1 MKTTQ
6 NLILKMLF
14 SLILAAGTFALSAQ
28 EIEAAFQT
36 AEVPEIPEGY
46 QLVDSLVYRFVS
58 GADTTLIGKDI
69 FHVMPLKARGDK
81 ADVEI
86 YQSQEVANALRGQVA
101 SNGSRMIN
109 GFRVRI
115 FFDNKQSARA
125 ESEAVLKR
133 FEELHRDIKAYR
145 TYANPYFK
153 VTVGDFRTKSEAM
166 EVLSR
171 IKTEFPSAFV
181 VKESIEYPI
190 VDRTNVYVVDTVK
203 VLRPINIEL

>member
-14 SLILAAGTFALSAQ
+14 SLILAAGSFALSAQ
-28 EIEAAFQT
+28 EIEAVSQT
-36 AEVPEIPEGY
+36 PEVPEGY
-46 QLVDSLVYRFVS
+46 ELVDSLVYRFVS
-58 GADTTLIGKDI
+58 GAETTLIGKDI
-69 FHVMPLKARGDK
+69 FHAMPLKARGDK

-125 ESEAVLKR
+125 ESEAILKR
-133 FEELHRDIKAYR
+133 FEALHRDIKAYR

>member
-1 MKTTQ
+1 MKRKSIIFIAVLCALT
-6 NLILKMLF
+6 
-14 SLILAAGTFALSAQ
+14 SVAANAQ
-28 EIEAAFQT
+28 ELEA
-36 AEVPEIPEGY
+36 PEGY
-46 QLVDSLVYRFVS
+46 EYVDSLVYHYQV
-58 GADTTLIGKDI
+58 DTVHVGDDI
-69 FHVMPLKARGDK
+69 FLDMPSRNCGDSGT
-81 ADVEI
+81 VNVQ
-86 YQSQEVANALRGQVA
+86 QSELLETSMRQHIRK
-101 SNGSRMIN
+101 NGSRTHH
-109 GFRVRI
+109 GYRVRI
-115 FFDNKQSARA
+115 FFDNKQSARV

-133 FEELHRDIKAYR
+133 FEALHRDIKAYR

-190 VDRTNVYVVDTVK
+190 VDRTNVYVVETVK

>member
-14 SLILAAGTFALSAQ
+14 SLILAAGSFALSAQ
-28 EIEAAFQT
+28 EIEAVSQT
-36 AEVPEIPEGY
+36 PEVPEGY
-46 QLVDSLVYRFVS
+46 ELVDSLVYRFVS

-69 FHVMPLKARGDK
+69 FHAMPLKARGDK

-101 SNGSRMIN
+101 SNSSRMIN

-115 FFDNKQSARA
+115 FFDNKQSARV

-133 FEELHRDIKAYR
+133 FEALHRDIKAYR

>member
-14 SLILAAGTFALSAQ
+14 SLILAAGSFALSAQ
-28 EIEAAFQT
+28 EIEAVSQIP
-36 AEVPEIPEGY
+36 EVPEGY
-46 QLVDSLVYRFVS
+46 ELVDSLVYRFVS

-69 FHVMPLKARGDK
+69 FHAMPLKARGDK

-125 ESEAVLKR
+125 ESEAILKR
-133 FEELHRDIKAYR
+133 FEALHRDIKAYR

>member
-1 MKTTQ
+1 MKTAE
-6 NLILKMLF
+6 NLINKILF
-14 SLILAAGTFALSAQ
+14 VVFLLSGLQVMSAHTPDLSSTQ
-28 EIEAAFQT
+28 PQ
-36 AEVPEIPEGY
+36 VPEGY
-46 QLVDSLVYRFVS
+46 ELVDSLVYRFVS
-58 GADTTLIGKDI
+58 GVDTTLVGTDI
-69 FHVMPLKARGDK
+69 LHVMPLKARGDK

-86 YQSQEVANALRGQVA
+86 FQSQEVANALRTQVA
-101 SNGSRMIN
+101 ANSGRTIN

-115 FFDNKQSARA
+115 FFDNKQTARA

-133 FEELHRDIKAYR
+133 FEALHRDIRAYR

-166 EVLSR
+166 DVLSR
-171 IKTEFPSAFV
+171 IKAEFPTAFV

-203 VLRPINIEL
+203 VLRPVVTL

>member
-14 SLILAAGTFALSAQ
+14 SLILVAGSFALSAQ
-28 EIEAAFQT
+28 EIEAVSQT
-36 AEVPEIPEGY
+36 PEVPEGY
-46 QLVDSLVYRFVS
+46 ELVDSLVYRFVS
-58 GADTTLIGKDI
+58 GAETTLIGKDI
-69 FHVMPLKARGDK
+69 FHAMPLKARGDK

-115 FFDNKQSARA
+115 FFDNKQSARQ

-133 FEELHRDIKAYR
+133 FEALHRDIKAYR

-190 VDRTNVYVVDTVK
+190 VDRANVYVVDTVK

>member
-6 NLILKMLF
+6 NLILKMLV
-14 SLILAAGTFALSAQ
+14 SVIMAAVPFALSAQ
-28 EIEAAFQT
+28 ELDT
-36 AEVPEIPEGY
+36 AVQALEPEVPEGY
-46 QLVDSLVYRFVS
+46 ELVDSLVYRYVS
-58 GADTTLIGKDI
+58 GVDTTLTGKDI
-69 FHVMPLKARGDK
+69 FHIMPLKARGDM

-86 YQSQEVANALRGQVA
+86 YQSQDIANALRIQVA
-101 SNGSRMIN
+101 SNPERTIN

-115 FFDNKQSARA
+115 FFDNKQSARQ
-125 ESEAVLKR
+125 ESEEVLKK
-133 FEELHRDIKAYR
+133 FEALHRDIKAYR

-171 IKTEFPSAFV
+171 IKAEFPTAFV

-190 VDRTNVYVVDTVK
+190 VDKTNVYVVDTIK